1 MTRQIKIKRLLFL
14 KIKNKLFFTNL
25 KLSNF
30 DFRNP
35 NKKEGGV
42 KLLDITEQ
50 PIGYAAAKK
59 RKKQQEAE
67 DAKKTAGEQQAAK
80 EAAAKQVSTVYF
92 LDKFKNTYN
101 KTR

>member
-1 MTRQIKIKRLLFL
+1 MKRLFFN
-14 KIKNKLFFTNL
+14 IKNRLFFTNL

-80 EAAAKQVSTVYF
+80 EAAAKQVSTLYF
-92 LDKFKNTYN
+92 RKDLI
-101 KTR
+101 KTRSFRN